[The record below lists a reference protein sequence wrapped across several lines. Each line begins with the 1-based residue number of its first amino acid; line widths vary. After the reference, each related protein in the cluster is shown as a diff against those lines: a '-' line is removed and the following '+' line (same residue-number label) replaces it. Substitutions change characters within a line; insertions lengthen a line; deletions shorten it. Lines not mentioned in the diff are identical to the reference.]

1 MQSILCVSL
10 KNSIIPAGTTC
21 IFYTHSVVLSSPE
34 LPCVEST
41 QHVLCNTCSLARSQ
55 WYLNLNLYPL
65 SHPRPRPHPRPHP
78 QTAQPQTTQLYI
90 KGIANLFVKGLTTLL
105 QEILRF
111 NVNSR
116 SCPKKWGHILVCF
129 GIFIFHSPSSH
140 MEVHHQM
147 S

>member
-1 MQSILCVSL
+1 MLEPPAGQISVIQTHIHQARAYTLYTPLSISCM
-10 KNSIIPAGTTC
+10 IRAGTTC
-21 IFYTHSVVLSSPE
+21 MYSIFIQSYCLNYPVY
-34 LPCVEST
+34 VEST

-65 SHPRPRPHPRPHP
+65 SHPRPRPHP

-116 SCPKKWGHILVCF
+116 SCPKK
-129 GIFIFHSPSSH
+129 
-140 MEVHHQM
+140 
-147 S
+147 